1 MVAAKPQNNR
11 IEKAIETLRASP
23 AKSATLSGLVLIMV
37 VAWLRVLM
45 GGRTGPA
52 LVQAA
57 MMGNSSSSSAYAPD
71 SAVQHRPADQTL
83 SIQQWARQPA
93 EALPRNPFAVPIDFY
108 PADGSRTD
116 DAASANNSYWN
127 QIAKS
132 MSSRADQEQQ
142 RQILVD
148 NIRIAAESL
157 KLESTIMGAAPGAMV
172 NGEFVRE
179 GSMVAGFRVL
189 KIEPQRLIIEREGV
203 KLAVEMD

>member
-1 MVAAKPQNNR
+1 MAAAKPQNNR
-11 IEKAIETLRASP
+11 IEQAIGTLRASP

-37 VAWLRVLM
+37 VAWIRVLM
-45 GGRTGPA
+45 GGHTGPA
-52 LVQAA
+52 PAQAA
-57 MMGNSSSSSAYAPD
+57 MMGNSSSSSEYVPD
-71 SAVQHRPADQTL
+71 SPAQRKPSDQSL

-93 EALPRNPFAVPIDFY
+93 EPLGRNPFAVPIDFY
-108 PADGSRTD
+108 PADGSKTD
-116 DAASANNSYWN
+116 DAGSANNSYWN

-179 GSMVAGFRVL
+179 GSVVSGFRVL
-189 KIEPQRLIIEREGV
+189 KIEPDRLIIEREGV

>member
-1 MVAAKPQNNR
+1 MATAKPQNNP
-11 IEKAIETLRASP
+11 IEKAIGTLRASP

-45 GGRTGPA
+45 GGHTGPA
-52 LVQAA
+52 PAQAA
-57 MMGNSSSSSAYAPD
+57 MMGNSSSTSGYVLDSPVHRSPD
-71 SAVQHRPADQTL
+71 QLL
-83 SIQQWARQPA
+83 SIQQWSRQPA
-93 EALPRNPFAVPIDFY
+93 EPLARNPFVVPIDFY

-179 GSMVAGFRVL
+179 GSVVSGFRVL
-189 KIEPQRLIIEREGV
+189 KIEPDRLIIEREGV